1 MMFGRS
7 LGRLALLLT
16 VSVNADLV
24 SLGQTQRASVST
36 AEMLKILKI
45 QTFRVRTP
53 ADPYVWNIVVLK
65 KQDVRPPGQP
75 KSGFT
80 VGTGLLAFRDTGEDV
95 YEFTLPEHDGA
106 FTQGKFDLC
115 KHTDCA
121 GQYSLKWLKTPRYSN
136 DGDQCLLAEFENL
149 GEDAPSAYIALVR
162 TRSHE

>member
-1 MMFGRS
+1 MKSRRS
-7 LGRLALLLT
+7 VARLLLLIT
-16 VSVNADLV
+16 VLVNADLV
-24 SLGQTQRASVST
+24 LSAQTQRASVST
-36 AEMLKILKI
+36 AEMLKILRI

-53 ADPYVWNIVVLK
+53 AGLYVWNIVVLK

-75 KSGFT
+75 KSGFS
-80 VGTGLLAFRDTGEDV
+80 VGTGLLALRDTGEDV

-106 FTQGKFDLC
+106 FSQGKFELC
-115 KHTDCA
+115 KHIECS

-136 DGDQCLLAEFENL
+136 DGNQCLLAEFGNL